1 MLTIKKE
8 KKMEKITKSFIK
20 LSEIPPVFKTHE
32 TLIKLEIFHFK
43 ELQRLGLIDDEDNG
57 KDEFR
62 KWLIQTYPTIK
73 QKISFL
79 IYIDENLEE

>member
-1 MLTIKKE
+1 MK
-8 KKMEKITKSFIK
+8 KITKSFIK

-32 TLIKLEIFHFK
+32 TLNGHKLYTYAEFH
-43 ELQRLGLIDDEDNG
+43 IDDEDNG

-79 IYIDENLEE
+79 AT